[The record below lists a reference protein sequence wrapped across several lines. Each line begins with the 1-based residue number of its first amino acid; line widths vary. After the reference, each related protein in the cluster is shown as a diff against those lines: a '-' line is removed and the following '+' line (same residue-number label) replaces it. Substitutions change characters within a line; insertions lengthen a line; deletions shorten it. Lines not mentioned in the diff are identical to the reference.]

1 MQFFNTTK
9 AINFHNNTSQDITL
23 EAWSEAKNGIAS
35 FKSTIVLPGEK
46 LVVYSSVGE
55 WNLSS
60 AKEFDI
66 GIFRA
71 DPCVSGDYSWLEND
85 LFNCVYS
92 ENTENDIIGLMTF
105 SEN

>member
-1 MQFFNTTK
+1 MQLFKTTK
-9 AINFHNNTSQDITL
+9 SINFHNNTSQAITL
-23 EAWSEAKNGIAS
+23 EAWSEAINGIAS
-35 FKSTIVLPGEK
+35 FKSTTVLPGEK

-60 AKEFDI
+60 AKEFNI

-71 DPCVSGDYSWLEND
+71 DPSASGDYSWLENH
-85 LFNCVYS
+85 LYKCVYS
-92 ENTENDIIGLMTF
+92 ENIENDIIGLMTF

>member
-1 MQFFNTTK
+1 MQLFKTTK
-9 AINFHNNTSQDITL
+9 SINFHNNTSQAITL
-23 EAWSEAKNGIAS
+23 EAWSEAINGIAS
-35 FKSTIVLPGEK
+35 FKSTTVLPGEK

-60 AKEFDI
+60 AKEFNI

-71 DPCVSGDYSWLEND
+71 DPSASGDYSWLEND
-85 LFNCVYS
+85 LYKCVYS
-92 ENTENDIIGLMTF
+92 ENIENDIIGLMTF

>member
-1 MQFFNTTK
+1 MRLK
-9 AINFHNNTSQDITL
+9 AINFYNNTSQVITL
-23 EAWSEAKNGIAS
+23 EAWSEAINGIAS

-46 LVVYSSVGE
+46 NVVYSSVGE

-60 AKEFDI
+60 SKEFNI

-71 DPCVSGDYSWLEND
+71 DPSASGDYSWLEND
-85 LFNCVYS
+85 LYKCVYS
-92 ENTENDIIGLMTF
+92 ENIENDIIGLMTF

>member
-1 MQFFNTTK
+1 MQFINTTK
-9 AINFHNNTSQDITL
+9 AINFHNNTSQAITL
-23 EAWSEAKNGIAS
+23 EAWSEAINGIAS
-35 FKSTIVLPGEK
+35 FKSTTVLPGEK

-60 AKEFDI
+60 AKEFNI

-71 DPCVSGDYSWLEND
+71 DPSASGDYSWLEND
-85 LFNCVYS
+85 LYKCVYS
-92 ENTENDIIGLMTF
+92 ENIENDIIGLMTF

>member
-9 AINFHNNTSQDITL
+9 AINFHNNTSQAITL
-23 EAWSEAKNGIAS
+23 EAWSEAINGIAS
-35 FKSTIVLPGEK
+35 FKSTTVLPGEK

-60 AKEFDI
+60 AKEFNI

-71 DPCVSGDYSWLEND
+71 DPSASGDYSWLENH
-85 LFNCVYS
+85 LYKCVYS
-92 ENTENDIIGLMTF
+92 ENIENDIIGLMTF

>member
-1 MQFFNTTK
+1 MQFFKTTK
-9 AINFHNNTSQDITL
+9 AINFHNNASQAITL

-35 FKSTIVLPGEK
+35 LKPTTVLPGEK

-55 WNLSS
+55 WHLSS

-71 DPCVSGDYSWLEND
+71 DPCASGDYSWLEND
-85 LFNCVYS
+85 LFKCVYS
-92 ENTENDIIGLMTF
+92 ENTENNIIGLITF

>member
-1 MQFFNTTK
+1 MTLFKTTK
-9 AINFHNNTSQDITL
+9 SINFHNNTSQDITL
-23 EAWSEAKNGIAS
+23 EAWSEAINGIAS
-35 FKSTIVLPGEK
+35 FKSTTVLPGEK

-60 AKEFDI
+60 AKEFNI

-71 DPCVSGDYSWLEND
+71 DPSASGDYSWLEND
-85 LFNCVYS
+85 LYKCVYS
-92 ENTENDIIGLMTF
+92 ENIENDIIGLMTF

>member
-1 MQFFNTTK
+1 MQLFKTTK
-9 AINFHNNTSQDITL
+9 AINFHNNASQSITL

-60 AKEFDI
+60 AKEFNI

-71 DPCVSGDYSWLEND
+71 DPSASGDYSWLEND
-85 LFNCVYS
+85 LYKCVYS
-92 ENTENDIIGLMTF
+92 ENIENDIIGLMTF

>member
-1 MQFFNTTK
+1 MTLFKTTK
-9 AINFHNNTSQDITL
+9 SINFHNNTSQDITL
-23 EAWSEAKNGIAS
+23 ESWSEAINGIAS
-35 FKSTIVLPGEK
+35 FKSTTVLPGEK

-55 WNLSS
+55 WHLSTV
-60 AKEFDI
+60 KEFNI

-71 DPCVSGDYSWLEND
+71 DPCASGDYSWLEND

-92 ENTENDIIGLMTF
+92 ENTENNIIGLITF

>member
-9 AINFHNNTSQDITL
+9 AINFHNNASQAITL
-23 EAWSEAKNGIAS
+23 EAWSEAKNGIVS

-60 AKEFDI
+60 AKEFNI

-71 DPCVSGDYSWLEND
+71 NPSASGDYSWLENH
-85 LFNCVYS
+85 LYKCVYS
-92 ENTENDIIGLMTF
+92 ENIENDIIGLMTF

>member
-1 MQFFNTTK
+1 MQLFKTTK
-9 AINFHNNTSQDITL
+9 SINFHNNTSQAITL
-23 EAWSEAKNGIAS
+23 EAWSEAINGIAS

-60 AKEFDI
+60 AKEFNI

-71 DPCVSGDYSWLEND
+71 DPSASGDYSWLEND
-85 LFNCVYS
+85 LYKCVYS
-92 ENTENDIIGLMTF
+92 ENIENDIIGLMTF